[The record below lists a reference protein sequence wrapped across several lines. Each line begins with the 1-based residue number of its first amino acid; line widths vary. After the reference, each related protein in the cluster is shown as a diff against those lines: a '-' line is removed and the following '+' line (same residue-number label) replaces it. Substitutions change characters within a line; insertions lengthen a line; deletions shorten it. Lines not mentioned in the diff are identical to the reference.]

1 MKRRVKLVAQT
12 TFVLF
17 SILAHVLFPNHS
29 SAADS
34 QDTFKF
40 ILTPSYPP
48 YASSFTINQLDPLV
62 PSGFVTSPKSSTLW
76 GFAHETQV
84 VNGVIRN
91 KPYVFSI
98 FKCSG
103 ATDPRCQD
111 FYIANIVMLQCEK
124 DATYCIDSIKING
137 RQLTFLIASGSDSW
151 NSQESPL
158 KIRGGTTSI
167 WKDQEGNLFGISF
180 TAGFRKQEENPNDEI
195 FKGVGL
201 TIQQLVAVSSGKDPV
216 LQDSSAIK
224 DSSQNFMWIDDPL
237 LSLRLGKDDY
247 QKAITQRVENLSAE
261 IDLKLSVQPPPSQ
274 WINGS
279 LRDSVSQFK
288 KIGNYYHLL
297 ISGSALSI
305 PIAYQEYSQA
315 EVNSSNE
322 SSFFRVPGLQVLS
335 SEASLGLTP
344 TFTYRYYQSFNA
356 IREFKTL
363 FSTRIWNIQL
373 SSVPKNLFCD
383 STKSAIF
390 GQVQSNSTIYSQGIP
405 NILGSKMNFMLGSPH
420 LDENGDLNR
429 GVYEFSMKEE
439 VLKCMYRLKNAPIY
453 AEVSITDEKGFK
465 KIATINSGS
474 SNGNYSIAIK
484 NFTYSTPVIS
494 LTFKNVDGTKTITC
508 IKGRLTREISGL
520 NPKCP
525 SGYKAKK

>member
-111 FYIANIVMLQCEK
+111 FYIANIVMMQCEK
-124 DATYCIDSIKING
+124 DTTYCIDAIKIND
-137 RQLTFLIASGSDSW
+137 RQLTFLTASGADSW
-151 NSQESPL
+151 KAQESVL
-158 KIRGGTTSI
+158 KIRGGVTSI
-167 WKDQEGNLFGISF
+167 WRDSGGHLFGLSF
-180 TAGFRKQEENPNDEI
+180 IANFRKQEENPNDELFTGI
-195 FKGVGL
+195 GL
-201 TIQQLVAVSSGKDPV
+201 TIQQLVAVSGGREPV
-216 LQDSSAIK
+216 LQDNSVVK
-224 DSSQNFMWIDDPL
+224 DESQNFMWIDDPL
-237 LSLRLGKDDY
+237 LSKRLGKEDY
-247 QKAITQRVENLSAE
+247 QKAISQRVDNLSAE
-261 IDLKLSVQPPPSQ
+261 IDLKLSVQSPPSQ
-274 WINGS
+274 WISGS
-279 LRDSVSQFK
+279 LRDSSSQFK
-288 KIGNYYHLL
+288 KVNNFYHLL
-297 ISGSALSI
+297 ISGSSLAV
-305 PIAYQEYSQA
+305 PIAYQEYSQD
-315 EVNSSNE
+315 EVISSNE
-322 SSFFRVPGLQVLS
+322 SNFFRAPGLQILS
-335 SEASLGLTP
+335 SEVGFGLSP
-344 TFTYRYYQSFNA
+344 TFTYRFYQSFNA
-356 IREFKTL
+356 IREFRTL
-363 FSTRIWNIQL
+363 FSPRIWSVQF

-390 GQVQSNSTIYSQGIP
+390 GQVQSNSTIYSQGLP
-405 NILGSKMNFMLGSPH
+405 NILGNKMNFMLSSPH
-420 LDENGDLNR
+420 VDENGNLNR
-429 GVYEFSMKEE
+429 GVYEFAMNEQ

-453 AEVSITDEKGFK
+453 AEISITDEKGSK
-465 KIATINSGS
+465 KLATISSGS
-474 SNGNYSIAIK
+474 RSGNYNIK
-484 NFTYSTPVIS
+484 INNFTYSTPVIS
-494 LTFKNVDGTKTITC
+494 LTFKNVAGTRTITC
-508 IKGRLTREISGL
+508 IKGKLTREISGID
-520 NPKCP
+520 PKCP
-525 SGYKAKK
+525 IGFKVKR